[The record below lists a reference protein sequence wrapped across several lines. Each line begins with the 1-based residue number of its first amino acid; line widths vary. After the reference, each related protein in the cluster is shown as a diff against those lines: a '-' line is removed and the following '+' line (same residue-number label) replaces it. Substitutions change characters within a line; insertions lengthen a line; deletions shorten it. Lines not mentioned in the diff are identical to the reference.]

1 MKTAIEMLI
10 VLWFDRVN
18 AQQINQW
25 ASEYIEN
32 QNVTLHKEYF
42 ALLDSNL
49 NDSENLFVELVKKID
64 SNFTQSRVLAEIYTA
79 KY

>member
-32 QNVTLHKEYF
+32 QNVTLDKEYF
-42 ALLDSNL
+42 ELLDSNL

>member
-32 QNVTLHKEYF
+32 QNVTLDKEYF
-42 ALLDSNL
+42 ELLDSNL

-64 SNFTQSRVLAEIYTA
+64 SNFTQSSVLAEIYTA

>member
-32 QNVTLHKEYF
+32 QNITLDK
-42 ALLDSNL
+42 
-49 NDSENLFVELVKKID
+49 
-64 SNFTQSRVLAEIYTA
+64 
-79 KY
+79 